1 MSGIANF
8 RFGSF
13 PNFLSQSE
21 GCRNHTTLW
30 GKLKCIW
37 VNNQFLGVLVIMPI
51 SQDPAMPYDVEHEI
65 TLVQWYCAK
74 VGVKQGDGTY
84 KCTFGE
90 IFNDEEAEQIFES
103 LVSFE
108 RRVYTPFI

>member
-1 MSGIANF
+1 
-8 RFGSF
+8 
-13 PNFLSQSE
+13 
-21 GCRNHTTLW
+21 
-30 GKLKCIW
+30 
-37 VNNQFLGVLVIMPI
+37 
-51 SQDPAMPYDVEHEI
+51 MPYDVEHEI